1 MPIVRYLANRIAV
14 MQCGE
19 LVEVGTTEQIT
30 NAPRH
35 SYTRTLLEATPEIEF
50 SARCDETGIPQ

>member
-14 MQCGE
+14 MQRGE

-30 NAPRH
+30 AAPQH
-35 SYTRTLLEATPEIEF
+35 PYTRTLLEATPEIEY
-50 SARCDETGIPQ
+50 ATNL